1 MDMTKLTTDGSDA
14 GFTWDKGEVSYE
26 PTKGQKVLLAKD
38 APHVKVIDV
47 EAFEKAF
54 PGVILAALNGTS
66 IKVACQAVTRRA
78 LLRAK
83 QPGVKPPTDDE
94 MRLAVLNSLRG
105 IKNRSTVIVRREYA
119 AFGQTFG
126 TLEEAK
132 EHARTM
138 LLGKGYDEALV
149 TDVLDQMFAEFV
161 DDEVDAEAAA
171 DQA

>member
-1 MDMTKLTTDGSDA
+1 MDMTKLTANGEDA
-14 GFTWDKGEVSYE
+14 GFAWDKGEVSYE

-47 EAFEKAF
+47 EKFEAAF

-119 AFGQTFG
+119 AFGQTFA
-126 TLEEAK
+126 TLDEAK
-132 EHARTM
+132 DYAREQ

-149 TDVLDQMFAEFV
+149 TDVLDSMFAEFA
-161 DDEVDAEAAA
+161 DEAEETTEAN
-171 DQA
+171 